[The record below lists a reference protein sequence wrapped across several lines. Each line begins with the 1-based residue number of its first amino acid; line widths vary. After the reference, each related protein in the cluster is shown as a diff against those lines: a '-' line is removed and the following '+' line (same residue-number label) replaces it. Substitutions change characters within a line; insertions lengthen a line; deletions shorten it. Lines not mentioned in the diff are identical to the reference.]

1 MTGRLTILR
10 LIFLGAVAIAIWLDI
25 REPRPTRERSRAL
38 VGAWSVLMIAFVGFL
53 WVNHVNFAGH
63 LDLMEGAI
71 LQHVAQAAHGLP
83 VYPVPTPAYVPLAYN
98 PLYYY
103 LCVPFTWVMG
113 LDLPALRVVAIIGMA
128 LAGYIIYAAV
138 RDRTQSAWWGLI
150 ALAFY
155 ATAYRVMDAYLDT
168 AHSDSW
174 LLASALAGTYVIGRS
189 ETRLGRLG
197 GVVLLTLAFWFKQ
210 HGALFAIGGVLYLTW
225 REGLVK
231 SWPYWVVAIVLGPVL
246 YAIAPL
252 GVDFHYFTLDVPRG
266 WSKVNVET
274 FARLMRFVAGNY
286 LPLFIA
292 AAVEVTRAVREERG
306 AAERHLNRPVEQRDS
321 AASTRRGAATV
332 WHVQFIIAF
341 ATACMGSLDWGS
353 SDNVFI
359 PFGAFTIV
367 LGTFGLAE
375 IKSVVVQVAAV
386 AIAFTPLMYAPQTVV
401 VSWHSHAALADLEGV
416 VKALPGSV
424 YAPGIGQFAG
434 PPIFSPGAHWLA
446 IEDMERGPG
455 HNAADEARAF
465 ALLDPVVHP
474 AGHQF
479 VLTARPL
486 VGMTAP
492 LSLLEPHYTLA
503 QDYGDRFIALTG
515 TPKRYSHGFPR
526 YLYEF
531 RQ

>member
-10 LIFLGAVAIAIWLDI
+10 LIFLGAVALAIWLDI
-25 REPRPTRERSRAL
+25 RRPQPTRERGQWL
-38 VGAWSVLMIAFVGFL
+38 LGAWSVLMILFVVFL
-53 WVNHVNFAGH
+53 WGNHVNFAGH
-63 LDLMEGAI
+63 LDLMEGVI

-83 VYPVPTPAYVPLAYN
+83 VYPAPTPAYVPLAYN

-103 LCVPFTWVMG
+103 LCVPLTWVMG
-113 LDLPALRVVAIIGMA
+113 LDLPALRVVAIVGMA
-128 LAGYIIYAAV
+128 LAGYVIYAAV

-174 LLASALAGTYVIGRS
+174 LLASALAGTYVIARS

-197 GVVLLTLAFWFKQ
+197 GVALLAMSFWFKQ
-210 HGALFAIGGVLYLTW
+210 HGALFAVGGVLYLTW
-225 REGLVK
+225 REGLIK
-231 SWPYWVVAIVLGPVL
+231 SWPYWAVAILLGPVV

-252 GVDFHYFTLDVPRG
+252 GVDFHYFTWDVPRG

-274 FARLMRFVAGNY
+274 LARLIRFVAGNY

-292 AAVEVTRAVREERG
+292 AFVPFVKKERA
-306 AAERHLNRPVEQRDS
+306 
-321 AASTRRGAATV
+321 TI
-332 WHVQFIIAF
+332 WHVQFIMAC
-341 ATACMGSLDWGS
+341 ATALMGSLDWGS

-375 IKSVVVQVAAV
+375 IQSRVLQAAAV
-386 AIAFTPLMYAPQTVV
+386 AIAFTPLTYAPQTVI
-401 VSWHSHAALADLEGV
+401 VSRHSHEALADLNNAV
-416 VKALPGSV
+416 QSLPGAV
-424 YAPGIGQFAG
+424 YAPSIGQFAG
-434 PPIFSPGAHWLA
+434 PPIFSPGAHWVA

-455 HNAADEARAF
+455 HNAADETKAF
-465 ALLDPVVHP
+465 ALLDPVLHP
-474 AGHQF
+474 TGKQY
-479 VLTARPL
+479 VLTSRPL
-486 VGMTAP
+486 SGMPVP
-492 LSLLEPHYTLA
+492 LSLLNPHYALA
-503 QDYGDRFIALTG
+503 QDYGERFAALTG
-515 TPKRYSHGFPR
+515 TPKRYNHGFPR

>member
-10 LIFLGAVAIAIWLDI
+10 VIFLGAVAVAIWLDI
-25 REPRPTRERSRAL
+25 REPRPTRERSRGL
-38 VGAWSVLMIAFVGFL
+38 LGAWSVLMIAFVGFL

-83 VYPVPTPAYVPLAYN
+83 VYPAPTPAYVPLAYN

-113 LDLPALRVVAIIGMA
+113 LDLPALRIVAIIGMA

-197 GVVLLTLAFWFKQ
+197 GVVLLTLSFWFKQ

-225 REGLVK
+225 REGLIK
-231 SWPYWVVAIVLGPVL
+231 SWPYWVVAIVMGPVL

-252 GVDFHYFTLDVPRG
+252 GADFHYFTLDVPRG

-274 FARLMRFVAGNY
+274 FARLVRFIAGNY

-292 AAVEVTRAVREERG
+292 AIVPFKRKEKW
-306 AAERHLNRPVEQRDS
+306 
-321 AASTRRGAATV
+321 TV
-332 WHVQFIIAF
+332 WHVQFIMAC
-341 ATACMGSLDWGS
+341 ATAFMGSLDWGS

-375 IKSVVVQVAAV
+375 IKSVVLQAAAV
-386 AIAFTPLMYAPQTVV
+386 AIAFTPLTYAPQTVV
-401 VSWHSHAALADLEGV
+401 VSSHSHEALADLKGT

-434 PPIFSPGAHWLA
+434 PPIFSPGAHWVA

-474 AGHQF
+474 TGRQF

-492 LSLLEPHYTLA
+492 LSLLEPHYALV
-503 QDYGDRFIALTG
+503 QDYGNRFIALTG
-515 TPKRYSHGFPR
+515 TPKRYNHGFPR

>member
-10 LIFLGAVAIAIWLDI
+10 AIFLGAVAVAIWLDI

-38 VGAWSVLMIAFVGFL
+38 LAAWSVLMIAFVGFL
-53 WVNHVNFAGH
+53 WFNHVNFAGH

-83 VYPVPTPAYVPLAYN
+83 VYPAPTPAYVPLAYN

-113 LDLPALRVVAIIGMA
+113 LDLPALRIVAIIGMA

-197 GVVLLTLAFWFKQ
+197 GVVLLTLSFWFKQ

-225 REGLVK
+225 REGLLK

-266 WSKVNVET
+266 WSKVNIET

-292 AAVEVTRAVREERG
+292 AIVPFTKK
-306 AAERHLNRPVEQRDS
+306 QKW
-321 AASTRRGAATV
+321 TV
-332 WHVQFIIAF
+332 WHVQFIMAC
-341 ATACMGSLDWGS
+341 ATAFMGSLDWGS

-375 IKSVVVQVAAV
+375 IRSVVLQVAAV
-386 AIAFTPLMYAPQTVV
+386 AIAFTPLTYAPQTVV
-401 VSWHSHAALADLEGV
+401 VSSHSHEALADLKGV

-434 PPIFSPGAHWLA
+434 PAIFSPGAHWVA

-455 HNAADEARAF
+455 HNAADEASAF

-474 AGHQF
+474 TGHQY

-492 LSLLEPHYTLA
+492 LSLLEPHYALV
-503 QDYGDRFIALTG
+503 QDYGNRFVALTG
-515 TPKRYSHGFPR
+515 TPKRYNHGFPR

>member
-10 LIFLGAVAIAIWLDI
+10 AIFLGAVALAIWLDI
-25 REPRPTRERSRAL
+25 RSPRPTRERSRAL
-38 VGAWSVLMIAFVGFL
+38 LTAWSVLMVAFIAFL

-63 LDLMEGAI
+63 LDLMEGVI

-83 VYPVPTPAYVPLAYN
+83 VYPAPTPAYVPLAYN

-103 LCVPFTWVMG
+103 VCVPFTWVMG

-155 ATAYRVMDAYLDT
+155 ATAYRVMDAYLDN

-174 LLASALAGTYVIGRS
+174 LLATALAGTYVIGRS

-197 GVVLLTLAFWFKQ
+197 GVVLLTLSFWFKQ

-225 REGLVK
+225 REGLLE

-252 GVDFHYFTLDVPRG
+252 GVDFHYFTWDVPRE
-266 WSKVNVET
+266 WSRVNVET
-274 FARLMRFVAGNY
+274 FARLIRFVAGNY
-286 LPLFIA
+286 LPLFVA
-292 AAVEVTRAVREERG
+292 AIVPLVRKEKW
-306 AAERHLNRPVEQRDS
+306 
-321 AASTRRGAATV
+321 TV
-332 WHVQFIIAF
+332 WHVQFIMAC
-341 ATACMGSLDWGS
+341 ATALMGSLDWGS

-367 LGTFGLAE
+367 VGTFGLAE
-375 IKSVVVQVAAV
+375 ITSVVLQAAAV
-386 AIAFTPLMYAPQTVV
+386 AIAFTPLTYAFQTVV
-401 VSWHSHAALADLEGV
+401 VSSHSHEALADLTGV
-416 VKALPGSV
+416 VKALPGAV
-424 YAPGIGQFAG
+424 YAPAIAQFAG
-434 PPIFSPGAHWLA
+434 PPIFSPGAHWVA
-446 IEDMERGPG
+446 VEDLERGPG
-455 HNAADEARAF
+455 HTAADEARAF

-474 AGHQF
+474 MGKQY
-479 VLTARPL
+479 VLTSRELTAMP
-486 VGMTAP
+486 AP
-492 LSLLEPHYTLA
+492 LSLLNPHYALV

-515 TPKRYSHGFPR
+515 LPKRYNHGFPR

>member
-1 MTGRLTILR
+1 
-10 LIFLGAVAIAIWLDI
+10 
-25 REPRPTRERSRAL
+25 
-38 VGAWSVLMIAFVGFL
+38 MIAFVGFL

-83 VYPVPTPAYVPLAYN
+83 VYPAPTPAYVPLAYN

-113 LDLPALRVVAIIGMA
+113 LDLPALRIIAIIGMA

-197 GVVLLTLAFWFKQ
+197 GVVLLTLSFWFKQ

-225 REGLVK
+225 REGLIK

-252 GVDFHYFTLDVPRG
+252 GADFHYFTLDVPRG

-274 FARLMRFVAGNY
+274 FARLVRFIAGNY

-292 AAVEVTRAVREERG
+292 AIV
-306 AAERHLNRPVEQRDS
+306 PF
-321 AASTRRGAATV
+321 RRKEKWTV
-332 WHVQFIIAF
+332 WHVQFIMAC
-341 ATACMGSLDWGS
+341 ATAFMGSLDWGS

-375 IKSVVVQVAAV
+375 IKSVVLQAAAV
-386 AIAFTPLMYAPQTVV
+386 AIAFTPLTYAPQTVV
-401 VSWHSHAALADLEGV
+401 VSSHSHEALADLKGT

-434 PPIFSPGAHWLA
+434 PPIFSPGAHWVA

-474 AGHQF
+474 TGRQF

-492 LSLLEPHYTLA
+492 LSLLEPHYALV
-503 QDYGDRFIALTG
+503 QDYGNRFVALTG
-515 TPKRYSHGFPR
+515 TPKRYNHGFPR